1 MEAKRAKFQELN
13 NIIMSA
19 PITPEAKDQFG
30 DVLDSA
36 VELMDNF
43 HEGVQLLSSD
53 IVQDYERRRI
63 ETLYIRAIWRG
74 RLIEAVESF
83 GATPEHLDV
92 FTRLLGGMRQL
103 ESLYPELYLPK
114 ATDD

>member
-13 NIIMSA
+13 NMIMSA
-19 PITPEAKDQFG
+19 PITVDAKEQFG
-30 DVLDSA
+30 DVLDNA

-63 ETLYIRAIWRG
+63 ERLYVRAIWRG
-74 RLIEAVESF
+74 RLVAAVEF
-83 GATPEHLDV
+83 LGATPEHLNL
-92 FTRLLGGMRQL
+92 FTRLLGGLRQL
-103 ESLYPELYLPK
+103 EAYYPEL
-114 ATDD
+114 A